1 MKKTALT
8 LLLMLTLIISV
19 AGCTEEE
26 TAPTPTPILTPTPTL
41 TPKPTPTATPTPAPT
56 PTPRAT
62 ATATPTLTPT
72 TTALFLE
79 ITQPADGAEVST
91 SPINVTGKTIP
102 GAVVSVSLDDEIIE
116 AVEVGQDGEFTVA
129 VSLEEG
135 PNFIEVIASDPLGN
149 EKSATVAV
157 VYIP

>member
-1 MKKTALT
+1 VKKTALT

-41 TPKPTPTATPTPAPT
+41 TPKPTPTATPTPAPN

-72 TTALFLE
+72 TTVLFLE
-79 ITQPADGAEVST
+79 ITQPADGVEVST

-102 GAVVSVSLDDEIIE
+102 GAVVSISINDEMEI
-116 AVEVGQDGEFTVA
+116 VTVGQDGKFA
-129 VSLEEG
+129 VKVTLEEG
-135 PNFIEVIASDPLGN
+135 PNLIEVIASDPLGN

>member
-91 SPINVTGKTIP
+91 SSINVTGKTIP
-102 GAVVSVSLDDEIIE
+102 GAVVSASIDE
-116 AVEVGQDGEFTVA
+116 AVEIADVEQDGNFSVTVM
-129 VSLEEG
+129 LEEG
-135 PNFIEVIASDPLGN
+135 PNLIEVIASDPLGN
-149 EKSATVAV
+149 EEYATVAV